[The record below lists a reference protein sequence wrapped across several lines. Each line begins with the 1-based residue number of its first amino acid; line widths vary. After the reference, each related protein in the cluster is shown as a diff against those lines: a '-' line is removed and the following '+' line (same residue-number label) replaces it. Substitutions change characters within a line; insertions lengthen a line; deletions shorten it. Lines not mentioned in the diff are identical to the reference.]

1 MSLFPEGRK
10 FMLIYSILL
19 QMFLNLCSSST
30 RRQSSTRRCSVH
42 HRSDRG
48 NSRHYTTTS
57 ISLER
62 NDCAALNG
70 RSEPNRTASIH
81 SNDENTQPPIIVA
94 NNTSVSAV
102 TTVVERAAAAS
113 DKDNTTSQQPQGENS
128 IVTNAEI
135 S

>member
-1 MSLFPEGRK
+1 
-10 FMLIYSILL
+10 MLI
-19 QMFLNLCSSST
+19 FLKLTTNFPKLCSSST

-42 HRSDRG
+42 HRTDRA

-62 NDCAALNG
+62 NDCAGLNG

-81 SNDENTQPPIIVA
+81 SNVEQQPQQPSIIVA
-94 NNTSVSAV
+94 NSSVAAV
-102 TTVVERAAAAS
+102 TTVVERASAS
-113 DKDNTTSQQPQGENS
+113 DNATSQPQGENS

>member
-1 MSLFPEGRK
+1 M
-10 FMLIYSILL
+10 
-19 QMFLNLCSSST
+19 
-30 RRQSSTRRCSVH
+30 H
-42 HRSDRG
+42 HRTDRA

-62 NDCAALNG
+62 NDCAGLNG

-81 SNDENTQPPIIVA
+81 SNVEQQQPPIIVA
-94 NNTSVSAV
+94 NSSVAAV
-102 TTVVERAAAAS
+102 TTVVERAS
-113 DKDNTTSQQPQGENS
+113 DNATSQPQGENS